1 MKKSLAVPTFAH
13 SYQVVESHEYSPRKT
28 TLKKNFENFSKVLEI
43 SVYKFY
49 LVWSTSPRY
58 MSSVRCS
65 SFNFFTRLSLHR
77 MALRYRIEKMLSN
90 VVFAFS
96 SSLLSTW
103 KGQGHLQRS
112 FRPSGTEEQRCLQ
125 VSSLLRRR
133 LCPTWKGRGHPPWSC
148 SCSPPSCASPSSVWC
163 PGSCLKGTVSPE
175 HEVQGFIFYLSYKP
189 CFGSACSLL

>member
-1 MKKSLAVPTFAH
+1 MKKNLAVPTFAH

-103 KGQGHLQRS
+103 KGQGHLQGS
-112 FRPSGTEEQRCLQ
+112 FRRQ
-125 VSSLLRRR
+125 SSKDAFECR
-133 LCPTWKGRGHPPWSC
+133 LCLGVVFALPGKAEGIRRGAAH
-148 SCSPPSCASPSSVWC
+148 V
-163 PGSCLKGTVSPE
+163 LHHLVL
-175 HEVQGFIFYLSYKP
+175 HLLQYDVQGL
-189 CFGSACSLL
+189 A